1 MSSLLSMT
9 FNFPNNTRL
18 NTKQKQNFTVVFL
31 TAVIFFFFL
40 QYITIFEN
48 YSHWSSYYDE
58 STHWCTQE
66 ISIFK
71 VSPRPHF
78 HSKAGILV

>member
-31 TAVIFFFFL
+31 TAVIFFFFFYNIL
-40 QYITIFEN
+40 QYLKIIATGLVIMMNQHIGAHKKSVFLRFLLDHIFTARLA
-48 YSHWSSYYDE
+48 Y
-58 STHWCTQE
+58 
-66 ISIFK
+66 
-71 VSPRPHF
+71 
-78 HSKAGILV
+78 